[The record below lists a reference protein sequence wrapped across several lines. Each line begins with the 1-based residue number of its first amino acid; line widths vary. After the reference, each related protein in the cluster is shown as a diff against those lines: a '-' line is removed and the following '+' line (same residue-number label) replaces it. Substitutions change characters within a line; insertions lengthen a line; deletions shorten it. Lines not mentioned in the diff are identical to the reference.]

1 MRRGAIPLLYI
12 ISDCDLEPATED
24 PRNTVNTESGGPV
37 HEGPRQASPAPSG
50 RTGTGMDPGTVEKP
64 APARR
69 RGPRERKK
77 ITVTKKPLGEP
88 LQDDILPRS
97 Q

>member
-1 MRRGAIPLLYI
+1 
-12 ISDCDLEPATED
+12 
-24 PRNTVNTESGGPV
+24 
-37 HEGPRQASPAPSG
+37 
-50 RTGTGMDPGTVEKP
+50 MDPGTVEKP